1 MRSLIAECRDPKEMV
16 RLLRKRRIEKKRRT
30 IRLKVVTFVFIVTSL
45 MLIVTVYAKNIKPKP
60 QITYKTVVVE
70 QGDTLWDLAKE
81 YYPDTE
87 VRRAVNELK
96 KINNLKD
103 SIIYE
108 GQSLKV
114 PDIDNN

>member
-1 MRSLIAECRDPKEMV
+1 M
-16 RLLRKRRIEKKRRT
+16 
-30 IRLKVVTFVFIVTSL
+30 
-45 MLIVTVYAKNIKPKP
+45 
-60 QITYKTVVVE
+60 
-70 QGDTLWDLAKE
+70 AKE